1 MDKLLFKPTQVRVGV
16 LRVLLEYPDQLNG
29 LAIARKLYGGPLW
42 WTGSADVHPA
52 LMRLETV
59 GWVTSRWDDRTGYP
73 RKRLYRIAPEHEA
86 DALDLVDQHRAVRSL
101 GDRTLSAMAFSPLRA
116 RFYQRELQFG
126 LNEHHPHLTAGPWFV
141 TEEDLVGGWAVRTVP
156 ESPSTG
162 HGVTI
167 ADFMRREDAE
177 FCVAV
182 RNGLV
187 LSRNAPAGV
196 RGALTSDMAIDK
208 NGWLWLKSERKE

>member
-1 MDKLLFKPTQVRVGV
+1 MDQPPFKPTQARVGV
-16 LRVLLEYPDQLNG
+16 LRVLLEHPDQLSG
-29 LAIARKLYGGPLW
+29 LDITLKLYRGPLRLL
-42 WTGSADVHPA
+42 GIGDVTPA

-59 GWVTSRWDDRTGYP
+59 GWVDSRWGDRTEGA
-73 RKRLYRIAPEHEA
+73 RKRLYRIVPKHEA
-86 DALDLVDQHRAVRSL
+86 DALDLVDRYRTVRSF
-101 GDRTLSAMAFSPLRA
+101 GDRVFSAMMFSSLRA

-126 LNEHHPHLTAGPWFV
+126 LAEHHPRLTAGPWFV

-156 ESPSTG
+156 EPPSTG

-187 LSRNAPAGV
+187 LPRNAPLSV
-196 RGALTSDMAIDK
+196 RGAFVSDLIIDK
-208 NGWLWLKSERKE
+208 NGWLWLKERKD